1 VSRLSYPK
9 AGEPRP
15 AALPPETRTVGQL
28 VAETIQLYGRHFFA
42 SLLLG
47 APAAVIVALDSSL
60 DGAARAAAVLA
71 VGAPLSAAALVQA
84 VLIAQPARPAR
95 GTLLAALAAGTVVF
109 LPALVARLVVFPGIY
124 LLALA
129 WIAATVFA
137 VPALLV
143 EGLPFRRAWPRSLRL
158 ARADAVHALGGLATL
173 TIAIVL
179 TGLMLTFLLRGFS
192 DQSLRLAA
200 ILALLVC
207 TPLFFLGS
215 ALLYVDQAA
224 RVE

>member
-1 VSRLSYPK
+1 VSRLTYPK

-28 VAETIQLYGRHFFA
+28 VAEAIQLYGRRFAA

-47 APAAVIVALDSSL
+47 VPAAAVVALGSTL
-60 DGAARAAAVLA
+60 HGTARAAAVLA
-71 VGAPLSAAALVQA
+71 VGAPLSSAALVRA
-84 VLIAQPARPAR
+84 VLIVHPSHPPRR
-95 GTLLAALAAGTVVF
+95 TMLSALAAGLVVF
-109 LPALVARLVVFPGIY
+109 VPALVARVVVFPGIY

-129 WIAATVFA
+129 WIAATAFV

-143 EGLPFRRAWPRSLRL
+143 EGVGLRRAWPRSLRL
-158 ARADAVHALGGLATL
+158 ASADAAHAVGGLATL

-207 TPLFFLGS
+207 TPLFFLGA

-224 RVE
+224 RVK